1 MLDVSFPGRNESP
14 TDHAELFTHVEGP
27 AITST
32 AFLAGGG
39 FLCTST
45 LPAATVEVNLDTR
58 RPRDVT
64 QDIEEVSARARDD
77 QQVVLAGHPGLV

>member
-1 MLDVSFPGRNESP
+1 MLDVSFRGRNEGP
-14 TDHAELFTHVEGP
+14 TDHAELFTDVEGP

-32 AFLAGGG
+32 AFLAGGR

-58 RPRDVT
+58 RPGDMT
-64 QDIEEVSARARDD
+64 QDIEEVRARARDD
-77 QQVVLAGHPGLV
+77 QQVVLTEHPA